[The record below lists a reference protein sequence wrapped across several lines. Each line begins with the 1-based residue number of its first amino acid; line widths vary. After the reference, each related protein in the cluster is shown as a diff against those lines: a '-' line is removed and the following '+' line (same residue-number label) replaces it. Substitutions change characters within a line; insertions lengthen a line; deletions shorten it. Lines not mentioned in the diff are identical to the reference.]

1 MTLAASRRGFLALTA
16 ATLAAPAIVRAADD
30 AVTIA
35 WPSDVP
41 SWDPNQRFTPDAQS
55 LFKAVFD
62 QPLDQDPSLRLVPH
76 LITRWELSP
85 DGLTMPV
92 ELRDD
97 VQFHNGDRMTAD
109 DFKFTF
115 FDRIKTTPG
124 LDIANSWRKVQD
136 IEVLSPTKAVMHF
149 SPPAPTAP
157 VWLAFLGSYLV
168 PKGYVEQVGAQTF
181 AQKPVGTGPYRLME
195 WEVNGRIVLE
205 RNDNYWGPKPAIK
218 RVTVQIIK
226 DPSARVAAVQ
236 SGQVDLAINL
246 PVREAVRLQ
255 GEPKLTAELD
265 PITRIIL
272 LQVRN
277 DLGFEDI
284 NVRLAAHH
292 AIDKAALSRAFYNN
306 AAVPLS
312 QLATPG
318 TPGYM
323 ADFTFKYD
331 LDLAKQLLA
340 KSGFSPE
347 KPAKIGF
354 ATTNGQFP
362 GDYDIARAIA
372 QMWKRIGI
380 EADVQVIEY
389 PKYFELNRGHKLPEA
404 TLYSFDNA
412 TGDPEIFVGYMLNP
426 KLPFSPWQDMTIGQK
441 VIDLFNVA
449 DTDKRF
455 AGWKAIDQEA
465 IGTGA
470 KMPLLQSVQT
480 VARQKNLAVTKYANG
495 WVLAQTMRWT

>member
-97 VQFHNGDRMTAD
+97 VQFHNGDKMTAD
-109 DFKFTF
+109 DFRFTF
-115 FDRIKTTPG
+115 FDRIKSTPG

-136 IEVLSPTKAVMHF
+136 IEVLSPTRAVMHF
-149 SPPAPTAP
+149 SSPAPTAP

-168 PKGYVEQVGAQTF
+168 PKGYIEQVGAQTF
-181 AQKPVGTGPYRLME
+181 AQKPIGTGPYRLME

-246 PVREAVRLQ
+246 PVR
-255 GEPKLTAELD
+255 
-265 PITRIIL
+265 
-272 LQVRN
+272 
-277 DLGFEDI
+277 
-284 NVRLAAHH
+284 
-292 AIDKAALSRAFYNN
+292 
-306 AAVPLS
+306 
-312 QLATPG
+312 
-318 TPGYM
+318 
-323 ADFTFKYD
+323 
-331 LDLAKQLLA
+331 
-340 KSGFSPE
+340 
-347 KPAKIGF
+347 
-354 ATTNGQFP
+354 
-362 GDYDIARAIA
+362 
-372 QMWKRIGI
+372 
-380 EADVQVIEY
+380 
-389 PKYFELNRGHKLPEA
+389 
-404 TLYSFDNA
+404 
-412 TGDPEIFVGYMLNP
+412 
-426 KLPFSPWQDMTIGQK
+426 
-441 VIDLFNVA
+441 
-449 DTDKRF
+449 
-455 AGWKAIDQEA
+455 
-465 IGTGA
+465 
-470 KMPLLQSVQT
+470 
-480 VARQKNLAVTKYANG
+480 
-495 WVLAQTMRWT
+495 